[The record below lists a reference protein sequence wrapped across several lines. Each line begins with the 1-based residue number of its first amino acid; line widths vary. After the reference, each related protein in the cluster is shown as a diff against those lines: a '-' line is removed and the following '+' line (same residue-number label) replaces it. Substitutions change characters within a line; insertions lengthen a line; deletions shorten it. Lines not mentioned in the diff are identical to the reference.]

1 LKKLGILTVMLLSLL
16 LLPGLPGQTE
26 VVDRIVAFVNGDIIT
41 LRELDSAFEPYRTR
55 IDDTYQGP
63 DKGKVV
69 ADAKRSL
76 LNRMIENLLINQ
88 EAQKSA
94 ITIQDEE
101 IMASIGEMLSQKK
114 MTMEDFKKSL
124 AREGTSF
131 EDYKKEVRDSLLRMR
146 VLRKEVRSRI
156 AVSDEEIGEYYR
168 LHRDDYEGVD
178 AVRLKQILLL
188 FSKSM
193 DADAKAGLQ
202 AEALDILRQL
212 RAGASFDALAAR
224 FSQGPAAE
232 AGGDVGYVEKGAML
246 PEVEKAAYSLKKNQ
260 ISDLI
265 ESSVGFHIIKVI
277 DRRGGGVK
285 SMEDVRAEI
294 KSRLENEKLDKKYD
308 SWVSELREKSLVDIR
323 L

>member
-1 LKKLGILTVMLLSLL
+1 MKKLSILTVMLLSLL
-16 LLPGLPGQTE
+16 LPALPVRAE

-41 LRELDSAFEPYRTR
+41 LRELDSAFEPYQKR

-69 ADAKRSL
+69 AEAKRSL

-88 EAQKSA
+88 EAKKSS
-94 ITIQDEE
+94 ITVQDEE
-101 IMASIGEMLSQKK
+101 VMASIGEMLSQKK
-114 MTMEDFKKSL
+114 MTMEDFRKSL
-124 AREGTSF
+124 AREGTSL
-131 EDYKKEVRDSLLRMR
+131 EDYKKEVRDSLVRMR
-146 VLRKEVRSRI
+146 VLRREVRSRI

-188 FSKSM
+188 FPKIM
-193 DADAKAGLQ
+193 DADAKARLQ
-202 AEALDILRQL
+202 EEGMSILKQL

-285 SMEDVRAEI
+285 SMEDIRAEI

>member
-1 LKKLGILTVMLLSLL
+1 MKKLGILTVMLLSLL
-16 LLPGLPGQTE
+16 LPALPGGAA

-41 LRELDSAFEPYRTR
+41 LRELDAAFEPYQRR

-69 ADAKRSL
+69 AEAKRSL
-76 LNRMIENLLINQ
+76 LNRMIDNLLINQ
-88 EAQKSA
+88 EAKKSS

-114 MTMEDFKKSL
+114 MTMEDFRKSL
-124 AREGTSF
+124 AREGTSL
-131 EDYKKEVRDSLLRMR
+131 EDYKKEVRDSLVRMR

-188 FSKSM
+188 FPKGM
-193 DADAKAGLQ
+193 DTDAKARLQ
-202 AEALDILRQL
+202 TEGMSILKQL

-232 AGGDVGYVEKGAML
+232 AGGDLGYVEKGAML
-246 PEVEKAAYSLKKNQ
+246 PEVEKAAYSLKRNQ